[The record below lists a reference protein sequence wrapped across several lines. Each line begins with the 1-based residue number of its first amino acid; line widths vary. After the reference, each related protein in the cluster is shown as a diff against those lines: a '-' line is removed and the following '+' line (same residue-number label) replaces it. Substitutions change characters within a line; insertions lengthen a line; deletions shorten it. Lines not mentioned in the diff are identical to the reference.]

1 MDAVKARRKR
11 LGSQF
16 RCKVNRHEDSM
27 FVMIVFVPYGLVSI
41 GLKPSTDRRHRSR
54 KISGA

>member
-1 MDAVKARRKR
+1 MDTVKPYRKR

-16 RCKVNRHEDSM
+16 RSEVNRHEDSM

-41 GLKPSTDRRHRSR
+41 GIKPFTDRRHRSR
-54 KISGA
+54 KLSGA